1 MKVILDTNV
10 FVSGIFFSGPPF
22 KILQAWRNDS
32 IQLVI
37 SPLILEEYREVAL
50 RLADRYPQIDILPII
65 DLVMVN
71 ADIVQSESF
80 AEPICEDPDDDT
92 FLACAIASSVQ
103 TIISGDKHLLKLD
116 GFQDITIIRPKAFVN
131 RYLVD

>member
-50 RLADRYPQIDILPII
+50 RLADRYAPVDILSII

-71 ADIVQSESF
+71 SDIVQAESF
-80 AEPICEDPDDDT
+80 AEPVCEDPDDDM
-92 FLACAIASSVQ
+92 FLACAIGSSVR
-103 TIISGDKHLLKLD
+103 TIVSGDKHLLKVD
-116 GFQDITIIRPKAFVN
+116 GFQDITVIRPKAFVN
-131 RYLVD
+131 RYLLD